1 MIFILTFLTLINA
14 PGVDLLS
21 KTADRYAKAGGI
33 QWSMESVTHS
43 TVFDE
48 TQTTFV
54 QFAFNA
60 PDTFYYKSD
69 QEEVI
74 GIADTVW
81 VMSKKHQQ
89 IQKRLAESYT
99 SPIDLIIKW
108 NSRYSLDSFKQEKDG
123 AHFKLTS
130 HEGIT
135 PAQVEIISDKNN
147 RLKKLSYKDAAENDV
162 SLSIKKERIGRSQ
175 GINFFYKNIP
185 KDYKLIDLTE

>member
-1 MIFILTFLTLINA
+1 MIFILTLLTIINA
-14 PGVDLLS
+14 PGVDLLN
-21 KTADRYAKAGGI
+21 KTANRYARADGI
-33 QWSMESVTHS
+33 QWSMVSVTHS
-43 TVFDE
+43 TIFDE
-48 TQTTFV
+48 TQTISV
-54 QFAFNA
+54 QFIFNA

-108 NSRYSLDSFKQEKDG
+108 NSRYSLDEFKQENDG
-123 AHFKLTS
+123 AHYKLTA

-135 PAQVEIISDKNN
+135 PTRLEIITDKNN
-147 RLKKLSYKDAAENDV
+147 RLKKISYKDAAENDV
-162 SLSIKKERIGRSQ
+162 SLSIKKERIKRSQ
-175 GINFFYKNIP
+175 AINFFYRNIP
-185 KDYKLIDLTE
+185 RDYKLIDLIE